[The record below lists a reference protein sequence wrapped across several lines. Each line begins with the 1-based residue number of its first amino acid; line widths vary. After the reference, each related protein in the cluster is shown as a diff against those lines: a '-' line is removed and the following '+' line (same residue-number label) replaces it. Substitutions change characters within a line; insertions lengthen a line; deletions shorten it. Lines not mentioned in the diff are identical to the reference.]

1 MHTIKPINEDQ
12 TINSSLSEPG
22 SRRQVEVVYY
32 TDPLCCWS
40 WALEPQ
46 WRKLQF
52 EFDGA
57 LNIRYCMAGLIP
69 DWKSFNDPVN
79 NVSRPV
85 QMGPVWMQASYM
97 SGMPV
102 NPNIWISDPPAS
114 SYFAC
119 MAVKAAALQSAQAG
133 SVYLRALREAIM
145 LNSINIS
152 KAGALLKIAET
163 VAHKQPDV
171 LNFTIFKKDLA
182 EDHAKKAFERDI
194 AEARMRN
201 ISRCPT
207 LLFRYQGES
216 GMAIS
221 GYHSYAALLKVLQH
235 AAPSVNKVQKTDS
248 REAYINYWKTLTD
261 RELEEIYNLKDAN
274 AE

>member
-1 MHTIKPINEDQ
+1 M
-12 TINSSLSEPG
+12 S
-22 SRRQVEVVYY
+22 
-32 TDPLCCWS
+32 
-40 WALEPQ
+40 
-46 WRKLQF
+46 
-52 EFDGA
+52 
-57 LNIRYCMAGLIP
+57 GLIP
-69 DWKSFNDPVN
+69 DWKSFNDPIN

-85 QMGPVWMQASYM
+85 QMGPVWMQASHM

-102 NPNIWISDPPAS
+102 NPNIWINDPPAS

-119 MAVKAAALQSAQAG
+119 MAVKAAALQSDRAG

-152 KAGALLKIAET
+152 KAGAILKIAEA
-163 VAHKQPDV
+163 VAHEQPDV

-194 AEARMRN
+194 AEVRMRN

-207 LLFRYQGES
+207 MLFRYKGES

-221 GYHSYAALLKVLQH
+221 GYHSYAALLKVLQQ
-235 AAPSVNKVQKTDS
+235 AAPAVKKVQEADS
-248 REAYINYWKTLTD
+248 RENYINYWKSITD
-261 RELEEIYNLKDAN
+261 RELEEI
-274 AE
+274 